1 MCNAGQIWF
10 NNDFIGWRKD
20 VLSMAEEVDK
30 ALTRCLMTPYRR
42 FKNNHPHA
50 AVNTVDQENGRGK
63 SLQQNMI
70 PFGDMFLMS
79 SDSQGLI
86 HDFITNNHNHS
97 SIKKEYKI
105 ARCSNN
111 ITYA

>member
-1 MCNAGQIWF
+1 
-10 NNDFIGWRKD
+10 
-20 VLSMAEEVDK
+20 
-30 ALTRCLMTPYRR
+30 MTPYRR

-50 AVNTVDQENGRGK
+50 AVNTVDQEKGRGK

-97 SIKKEYKI
+97 SIKKNINILNFPIEPKKI
-105 ARCSNN
+105 NN
-111 ITYA
+111 ILKTLNF